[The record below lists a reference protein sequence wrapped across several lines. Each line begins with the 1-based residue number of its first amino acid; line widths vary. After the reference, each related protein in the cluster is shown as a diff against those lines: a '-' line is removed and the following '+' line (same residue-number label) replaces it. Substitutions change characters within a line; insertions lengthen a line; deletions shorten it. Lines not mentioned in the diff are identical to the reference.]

1 MHTHTCVHTRARTHA
16 HTQRERERERE
27 RANRKWQLIVVRYNN
42 DIIYWQSY
50 ERDKRKQK
58 CHSDLHQLQ
67 FVKMKHWFYTQKKN
81 FTTKRG
87 LQFCNKGTLL
97 VSLKCIKS
105 FHTVYIHK
113 CNNSSVTDSHTHTG
127 GEWGVKITC
136 GRGGAHSTVPRK
148 GVAWC
153 ISKSSAS
160 SGLTGQLVGN
170 GSN

>member
-1 MHTHTCVHTRARTHA
+1 MLINSGSLLYLTTIICHLIPPHTLSQQEVVTNSCQIQYWHYILAIIWKGLRKKKMQQWLASVTLCENQTLILHT
-16 HTQRERERERE
+16 
-27 RANRKWQLIVVRYNN
+27 
-42 DIIYWQSY
+42 
-50 ERDKRKQK
+50 
-58 CHSDLHQLQ
+58 
-67 FVKMKHWFYTQKKN
+67 KKTST
-81 FTTKRG
+81 TTKCG
-87 LQFCNKGTLL
+87 LQFSNKSTLL

-113 CNNSSVTDSHTHTG
+113 CNNSSVTNSHTHTG